1 MFINSIFKNFDNLG
15 IKYCH
20 WKSNHFI
27 KESFESRQD
36 FDLLVAKLDRNAFQ
50 NILLDHGFKRRIST
64 PDKQYP
70 TMEDFIGMDPNK
82 GTLFHF
88 HVHYALV
95 LGRKYDKNYRIPI
108 ETEVFN
114 SVIRH
119 QEYPINIIAPEY
131 ELMLLIIRIFL
142 KSKIKLA
149 FIRKNQTFVR
159 KRIFP
164 KNIAEEFQD
173 LNNRAD
179 QEKFTTLITYI
190 FPAAVSSFKILLE
203 YFTNTINVYK
213 FLKQRRILI
222 HELRAHRIQIGEKH
236 KIQKNMR
243 QISIPNSM
251 SGFESGGCT
260 IAVIG
265 VDGSGKT
272 TMVDKVDKWLSWKL
286 SVKHLYL
293 GRVKRHEERHG
304 RKYKNHVLQI
314 INRLRL
320 LFKKLQFRN
329 GVTLM
334 INLQWLYYAYTR
346 YKKFIRGRRLAN
358 EGYIVFFE
366 RFPLLEFHNM
376 KEPMDGPRLNPETF
390 LGKIENNLYNKIDL
404 PEVVIILDVSFDNV
418 INRRQGQS
426 EDVRNMLRNKIDAVT
441 KLKSMDNDYY
451 IINTEDGVENTLL
464 ELKNVIWNNV

>member
-1 MFINSIFKNFDNLG
+1 M
-15 IKYCH
+15 
-20 WKSNHFI
+20 
-27 KESFESRQD
+27 
-36 FDLLVAKLDRNAFQ
+36 
-50 NILLDHGFKRRIST
+50 
-64 PDKQYP
+64 
-70 TMEDFIGMDPNK
+70 
-82 GTLFHF
+82 
-88 HVHYALV
+88 
-95 LGRKYDKNYRIPI
+95 
-108 ETEVFN
+108 
-114 SVIRH
+114 IRH

-173 LNNRAD
+173 LNNRVD

-376 KEPMDGPRLNPETF
+376 KEPMDGPRLNPDTF

>member
-164 KNIAEEFQD
+164 KN
-173 LNNRAD
+173 
-179 QEKFTTLITYI
+179 TW
-190 FPAAVSSFKILLE
+190 S
-203 YFTNTINVYK
+203 
-213 FLKQRRILI
+213 
-222 HELRAHRIQIGEKH
+222 
-236 KIQKNMR
+236 
-243 QISIPNSM
+243 
-251 SGFESGGCT
+251 
-260 IAVIG
+260 
-265 VDGSGKT
+265 
-272 TMVDKVDKWLSWKL
+272 KL
-286 SVKHLYL
+286 H
-293 GRVKRHEERHG
+293 
-304 RKYKNHVLQI
+304 LQI
-314 INRLRL
+314 IFYGREYCKARNCYGLTCKICTSCYSNR
-320 LFKKLQFRN
+320 KK
-329 GVTLM
+329 
-334 INLQWLYYAYTR
+334 
-346 YKKFIRGRRLAN
+346 
-358 EGYIVFFE
+358 
-366 RFPLLEFHNM
+366 P
-376 KEPMDGPRLNPETF
+376 
-390 LGKIENNLYNKIDL
+390 
-404 PEVVIILDVSFDNV
+404 VI
-418 INRRQGQS
+418 
-426 EDVRNMLRNKIDAVT
+426 T
-441 KLKSMDNDYY
+441 KRA
-451 IINTEDGVENTLL
+451 
-464 ELKNVIWNNV
+464 